1 MRSTMVNHF
10 AGKDEHWIPALGVFG
25 FLLQFVLNFK
35 IMASCN
41 GNFEDSKPQWPH
53 PDWWPSATILAMKYR
68 IIYAHMF
75 LYLYIPYEYNY
86 IPYVHSIFYYTYI
99 YMRVVLNSFTR
110 KRTSSPNK
118 KFSFAKL
125 SPYPCLTLAVHGQMS
140 HRNFSVVAAH
150 SDSMFLHS
158 ILVLAHLHRLVLT
171 LPRPNCSTHLLQ
183 RSLSKP
189 SV

>member
-1 MRSTMVNHF
+1 M
-10 AGKDEHWIPALGVFG
+10 L
-25 FLLQFVLNFK
+25 
-35 IMASCN
+35 
-41 GNFEDSKPQWPH
+41 GNFSSQLSFPGPTGSKPCIIGFQ
-53 PDWWPSATILAMKYR
+53 SEFQIGFEAMY
-68 IIYAHMF
+68 F
-75 LYLYIPYEYNY
+75 LTLQVTVGNQ
-86 IPYVHSIFYYTYI
+86 YV
-99 YMRVVLNSFTR
+99 RVVLNSFTR

-125 SPYPCLTLAVHGQMS
+125 SPYPCLTLAVHQASIEQDLGQMS

-158 ILVLAHLHRLVLT
+158 ILVLAHLHRPVLT

-189 SV
+189 TV

>member
-1 MRSTMVNHF
+1 MLESDPSHSQFSLWWSTVPPWRQVTRPPRSSHRLCRKIGAIELRKQLQWIGQWEVYKQYICWILDPVWSFFNCF
-10 AGKDEHWIPALGVFG
+10 DEF
-25 FLLQFVLNFK
+25 
-35 IMASCN
+35 
-41 GNFEDSKPQWPH
+41 
-53 PDWWPSATILAMKYR
+53 WWCLWKQMQ
-68 IIYAHMF
+68 
-75 LYLYIPYEYNY
+75 YN
-86 IPYVHSIFYYTYI
+86 I

-125 SPYPCLTLAVHGQMS
+125 SPYSCLTLAVHQASIEQDLGQMS

-158 ILVLAHLHRLVLT
+158 ILVLAHLHRPVLT
-171 LPRPNCSTHLLQ
+171 LPRPNCSTHLLH

-189 SV
+189 TV